1 MKKLLLS
8 ILSVFSF
15 GLLSFAQMGD
25 LDITEV
31 YFSNAGST
39 SARIN
44 SDSVAIDRTVFII
57 ATFQNNITNQNLQGS
72 DSVSFGYSVD
82 GTKVGETGKILGTP
96 ISTGGQFPIII
107 DAFYN
112 TGSTPKTNVE
122 MCVWSLYNPYT
133 PQTTDNN
140 GTELCRSSFTFF
152 DPNANPPGSVG
163 EVDEFKSISAFY
175 AKESVQVMMDD
186 AIAGKSFDA
195 QIIDLTG
202 QIVLNEKIEI
212 NRGGNVFHSISFG
225 DHPQGIYLLKVSSDS
240 YSKTIKFVK
249 N

>member
-8 ILSVFSF
+8 ILSVFSL
-15 GLLSFAQMGD
+15 GLCSFAQTGD
-25 LDITEV
+25 IDITEV

-44 SDSVAIDRTVFII
+44 SDSVPINRQVFII
-57 ATFQNNITNQNLQGS
+57 ATFQHNINNTTIQAN
-72 DSVSFGYSVD
+72 DSLSFGYSVD
-82 GTKVGETGKILGTP
+82 GTKIGETGKEVGQQLT
-96 ISTGGQFPIII
+96 TGNQLPVII
-107 DAFYN
+107 DAFYM
-112 TGSTPKTNVE
+112 TPATPKANVE
-122 MCVWSLYNPYT
+122 MCVWSLYNPYN

-140 GTELCRSSFTFF
+140 GTELCRSTFTFF